1 MTDSIDVHPA
11 SDEERRR
18 AYELAYE
25 TWGTGSRA
33 AWIQN
38 RLDSRQHNRAD
49 WWVGTLDGRVVT
61 SLGAYPL
68 LLRLAGELV
77 TGCGIG
83 AVHTDPEFRG
93 RGFATAL
100 CEAVME
106 DAQGGGD
113 EVALLYTDIDP
124 DFYRSLGFETTDRFR
139 WRCDDLRG
147 LADAVDRTT
156 HAYPLD
162 PEVDDERLRNLYD
175 RAHAE
180 CSLWM
185 ARDSD
190 YWSYLDQ
197 LHPEDDV
204 VVVESGIGE
213 DLLYARLR
221 EGDQTDTVVAT
232 ELPYL
237 TDAPQDCAA
246 GLAGLADLL
255 VDTEVHQIE
264 IGAEP
269 RGAASRYFS
278 RTRRDEG
285 IPMVAPLSAD
295 FEFEVGE
302 DARFWRT
309 DKF

>member
-1 MTDSIDVHPA
+1 MAESIDVHPA

-33 AWIQN
+33 AWIQK
-38 RLDSRQHNRAD
+38 RLESQQHNRAD
-49 WWVGTLDGRVVT
+49 WWVGTQGSDVVT
-61 SLGAYPL
+61 SLGVYPL
-68 LLRLAGELV
+68 LLRLAGDLV

-93 RGFATAL
+93 RGFATEL
-100 CEAVME
+100 CETVME
-106 DAQGGGD
+106 HARGEGDA
-113 EVALLYTDIDP
+113 VALLYTDIDP
-124 DFYRSLGFETTDRFR
+124 EFYRALGFETTNRFD
-139 WRCDDLRG
+139 WTCDDLRG

-162 PEVDDERLRNLYD
+162 PAVDGERLRNLYD
-175 RAHAE
+175 RAHATS
-180 CSLWM
+180 SLCM
-185 ARDSD
+185 VRDSD
-190 YWSYLDQ
+190 YWRYLDQ
-197 LHPEDDV
+197 LHPDDEV

-221 EGDQTDTVVAT
+221 EGDRADTVIAT

-237 TDAPQDCAA
+237 TGDPADCAA
-246 GLAGLADLL
+246 GLAGLAGLL
-255 VDTEVHQIE
+255 VGTEVHQIRV
-264 IGAEP
+264 GAEP
-269 RGAASRYFS
+269 RGEASRYFN
-278 RTRRDEG
+278 RTRRDDG
-285 IPMVAPLSAD
+285 IPMVAPLGGD
-295 FEFEVGE
+295 FKFDVGE